1 MGAQENECQIFQNFK
16 CVITILVKFDIH
28 NSRTS
33 MRNFLWCYYRWF
45 ITSSALEKCKKRMQN
60 CLNYSV
66 FFFFVHWKLK
76 SLNFLV
82 DSVLNYRYAYVEIH
96 FFILGSFY
104 LRNKK
109 TFILKPRKTCN
120 KTLSVQELV
129 ARTAAG
135 GLFAVC
141 RVLFSFVVCKVWD
154 VSQTP
159 QMKPP
164 ASLRRLKN
172 SLITNFV
179 LFH

>member
-1 MGAQENECQIFQNFK
+1 MWNLTFIF
-16 CVITILVKFDIH
+16 
-28 NSRTS
+28 
-33 MRNFLWCYYRWF
+33 
-45 ITSSALEKCKKRMQN
+45 
-60 CLNYSV
+60 SV
-66 FFFFVHWKLK
+66 FHEKFSLVLLQMIYYILSHWKTRFFVHWKLK
-76 SLNFLV
+76 SLNFLA
-82 DSVLNYRYAYVEIH
+82 DSVLNYQYAYVEIH
-96 FFILGSFY
+96 FHPWFILF
-104 LRNKK
+104 KKEK

-120 KTLSVQELV
+120 KTLSFQELV

-141 RVLFSFVVCKVWD
+141 RVLFSFVVCKVRD

-172 SLITNFV
+172 LLITNFV

>member
-1 MGAQENECQIFQNFK
+1 MCN
-16 CVITILVKFDIH
+16 H
-28 NSRTS
+28 NSREIWHSFSRTS

-60 CLNYSV
+60 SLNYSGFYV
-66 FFFFVHWKLK
+66 FVHWKLK
-76 SLNFLV
+76 LLNFLV
-82 DSVLNYRYAYVEIH
+82 DSV
-96 FFILGSFY
+96 F
-104 LRNKK
+104 K
-109 TFILKPRKTCN
+109 
-120 KTLSVQELV
+120 LSVCQNFHIKTKENLPQNTEFPRTI

-141 RVLFSFVVCKVWD
+141 RVLFSFVVCKVRD

-172 SLITNFV
+172 LLITNFV